1 VNRWAKLPK
10 KSRRKCGELVIRNI
24 RGTAYVVACDVP
36 AGWEFKSRFV
46 RAFRCH
52 DHKTW
57 MDQIVEAARK
67 TVPRIAAAC
76 R

>member
-1 VNRWAKLPK
+1 MNRWVKLPK

-24 RGTAYVVACDVP
+24 KGTAYVVACGVRSD
-36 AGWEFKSRFV
+36 WEFKSRFV

-52 DHKTW
+52 EHKTW

-67 TVPRIAAAC
+67 TIPRIAAGA